1 MSVSEQKAVAE
12 TDESVIADVLYRH
25 GAGLTR
31 CREQGRREHPKEI
44 VGMNDIDL
52 VLVDHLSDLL
62 TPETVQREVKTETC
76 FVRPRVPFYGGV
88 LPLQHVDFVPA

>member
-1 MSVSEQKAVAE
+1 
-12 TDESVIADVLYRH
+12 
-25 GAGLTR
+25 
-31 CREQGRREHPKEI
+31 
-44 VGMNDIDL
+44 MNDIDL